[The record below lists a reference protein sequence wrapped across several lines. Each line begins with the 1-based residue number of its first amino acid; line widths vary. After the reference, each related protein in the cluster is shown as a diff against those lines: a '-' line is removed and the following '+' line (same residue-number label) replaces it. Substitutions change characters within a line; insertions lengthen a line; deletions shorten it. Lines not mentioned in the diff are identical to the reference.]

1 MTISVDLQ
9 IACPVESAPQEAE
22 VHSWLEQAFQAGNP
36 NASRQCDVSV
46 RIVDE
51 NESRQLN
58 NQYRQQDR
66 ATNVLA
72 FPAGSPD
79 EFGALPEDATQPLG
93 DLVICGPLVEQE
105 AEDQGKS
112 PAGHWGHLLIHGM
125 LHLLGYDHETSSQ
138 ASEMEKMEIKILAER
153 GFENPYQEL

>member
-1 MTISVDLQ
+1 MNISVDLQ
-9 IACPVESAPQEAE
+9 IACQVESTPQESE
-22 VHSWLEQAFQAGNP
+22 VHSWLEQAYQAGNP
-36 NASRQCDVSV
+36 DIARHCDVSV

-51 NESRQLN
+51 SESRQLN
-58 NQYRQQDR
+58 NQYRQQDK

-72 FPAGSPD
+72 FPAVSPD
-79 EFGALPEDATQPLG
+79 DIGALPEQAGRLLG

-138 ASEMEKMEIKILAER
+138 AAEMETMERNILAER
-153 GFENPYQEL
+153 GFEDPYQER